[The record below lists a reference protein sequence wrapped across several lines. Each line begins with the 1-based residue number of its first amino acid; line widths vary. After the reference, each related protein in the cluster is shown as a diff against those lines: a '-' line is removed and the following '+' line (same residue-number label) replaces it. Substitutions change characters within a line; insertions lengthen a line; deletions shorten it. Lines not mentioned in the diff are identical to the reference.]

1 MTYDK
6 KFNKCEHR
14 ILVFRITASF
24 SKTTMIFFDCIAK
37 HFTISL
43 SEPVHIKTNKMTRAP
58 SYDSDQ
64 PWHPSSLI
72 RVFIAVHMRNLGFS
86 DTH

>member
-1 MTYDK
+1 MIYDK

-43 SEPVHIKTNKMTRAP
+43 SEPVHIKTN
-58 SYDSDQ
+58 
-64 PWHPSSLI
+64 
-72 RVFIAVHMRNLGFS
+72 AVHMRNLGFS
-86 DTH
+86 DTHWAHSEDSYKTTRLRKKIWAHVI